1 MVYMVKYINEI
12 GENNAV
18 ESIVKFRVTSY
29 QELIRKEQEFRRE
42 NPWFE
47 CPRSIPELVDD
58 NAIDV

>member
-18 ESIVKFRVTSY
+18 ESIVKFRVSSY
-29 QELIRKEQEFRRE
+29 QELIRKEQEFRHE

-47 CPRSIPELVDD
+47 CPRSSPELVED
-58 NAIDV
+58 NDINV